1 MKKHILVLFLGLML
15 TIFSISY
22 SNVTAM
28 AGQTPSNQLIVSKFK
43 IGSTEYTIN
52 GEKRTMDV
60 VPYIE
65 NGRTMMPVRFT
76 AYAMNVDESGI
87 RPLNDGKGAVIQR
100 YDKAGGLEGV
110 RFTVGSKMVVSS
122 NIGTE
127 DRVAPENRN
136 NRIFVPMRTVAQAL
150 GGAAF
155 FNPNTQEVT
164 IVTWKEIPEKT
175 KKPTPQ
181 PTSLTISKHTH
192 PDVIMESPNGGHMV
206 DVAKYLQLWGIPQE
220 NILYYVEPAT
230 QQAALIVRGFHGAEG
245 STFMIMYTGE
255 KFVWFAGPGMSPS
268 QDVRENNFIYNGK
281 MFAGTATAE
290 LISGVFNKQYHYSFK
305 SGTYT
310 LTEK

>member
-1 MKKHILVLFLGLML
+1 MKKLIVVVLLGLML

-22 SNVTAM
+22 SNVAAM

-60 VPYIE
+60 APYIE

-87 RPLNDGKGAVIQR
+87 RADRDGQGATINR
-100 YDKAGGLEGV
+100 TDSGGGKDGV
-110 RFTVGSKMVVSS
+110 YFKVGSKIVQSAG
-122 NIGTE
+122 IFTE

-164 IVTWKEIPEKT
+164 IVTWKDVPAKT
-175 KKPTPQ
+175 KKPSPQ

-206 DVAKYLQLWGIPQE
+206 DVAKYIQLWGIPQE

-230 QQAALIVRGFHGAEG
+230 QQAALIVRGFEWAEG

-255 KFVWFAGPGMSPS
+255 KFVWWAGRG
-268 QDVRENNFIYNGK
+268 
-281 MFAGTATAE
+281 
-290 LISGVFNKQYHYSFK
+290 
-305 SGTYT
+305 
-310 LTEK
+310 